1 MKRILLS
8 LLLIACTEPPNNK
21 PQVDNVTPRPVLV
34 GGFMHAD
41 SCTSTGTIGPLRKGG
56 DGFAAVRAAPSTAAS
71 RLDQLKQ
78 GRPLWLCPSTK
89 DKQWVGV
96 VYPEDPHDM
105 SDCGLSENAHGKPI
119 PYAGPCKSGWVAR
132 RFITLSAG

>member
-1 MKRILLS
+1 MKRIVPC

-21 PQVDNVTPRPVLV
+21 PQVDNVTPRPVMV

-56 DGFAAVRAAPSTAAS
+56 DGFVAVRAAPSTAAS
-71 RLDQLKQ
+71 RLDRLKQ
-78 GRPLWLCPSTK
+78 GRPLWLCRSTK
-89 DKQWVGV
+89 DEQWVGV
-96 VYPEDPHDM
+96 VYPENPDNMHECRV
-105 SDCGLSENAHGKPI
+105 SDEAQGKPV